1 MTDLSLAEL
10 IPALR
15 SGRRSPAEY
24 LSELE
29 RRFAEVE
36 PRVLAFMPEPGRFDR
51 LRREAAALEAR
62 FPDPTSRPTLFGVPV
77 GVKDIFH
84 VDGFPTT
91 GGSRLPPEVLRG
103 PQAES
108 VTRLIEAGALILGK
122 TVSTEFAYFA
132 PGPTRNPRSPAG
144 KTHTPGGSSSG
155 SAAAVAAGLA
165 PLTLGTQT
173 IGSILRPASF
183 CGIVGFKPTYDRV
196 SRAGVIPLAPSL
208 DHVGPFATDV
218 TGVALAA
225 SVLIRDWRTAV
236 EVERRPV
243 LAIPEGPYL
252 ERASGEMLAHFRR
265 ICGQLQE
272 AGYTL
277 KPVTILADIAALLER
292 HYTLTAGEAA
302 RVHADWYARFGD
314 LYHPRTRA
322 LIERGRAVPDPVLAE
337 LRGGCRQLR
346 QTLHEIMARQGID
359 VWVAPAAV
367 GPALEGLESTGDPIM
382 NLPWTHAGLPALSLP
397 AGELDGLPVGLQLVG
412 RFGADEELLAWATK
426 IEDVIRTAKTQSSQ
440 SA

>member
-15 SGRRSPAEY
+15 SGRRSPADY

-36 PRVLAFMPEPGRFDR
+36 PQVFAFMPEPGRFER

-62 FPDPTSRPTLFGVPV
+62 FPDPASRPPLFGVPV

-84 VDGFPTT
+84 VDGFPTS
-91 GGSRLPPEVLRG
+91 GGSRLPPDVLRG

-108 VTRLIEAGALILGK
+108 VTRLIEAGVLILGK
-122 TVSTEFAYFA
+122 AVSTEFAYFA
-132 PGPTRNPRSPAG
+132 PGPTRNPKSPGG
-144 KTHTPGGSSSG
+144 KTYTPGGSSSG

-183 CGIVGFKPTYDRV
+183 CGIVGFKPTYGRV

-208 DHVGPFATDV
+208 DHVGPFTTDV
-218 TGVALAA
+218 AGATLAA
-225 SVLIRDWRTAV
+225 SVLLGDWRSAIAL
-236 EVERRPV
+236 EQRPV

-252 ERASGEMLAHFRR
+252 ERASGEMLAHFHRV
-265 ICGQLQE
+265 CGRLRE

-277 KPVTILADIAALLER
+277 KSVAILADIAALRER

-302 RVHADWYARFGD
+302 RVHAEWYARFAE
-314 LYHPRTRA
+314 LYHPKTRE
-322 LIERGRAVPDPVLAE
+322 LLERGRTISDPVLAE

-346 QTLHEIMARQGID
+346 QTLTEVMTRHGID
-359 VWVAPAAV
+359 MWVAPAAV

-382 NLPWTHAGLPALSLP
+382 NLPWTYAGLPALSLP

-412 RFGADEELLAWATK
+412 RFGADEQLLAWAME
-426 IEDVIRTAKTQSSQ
+426 IENVLRLP
-440 SA
+440 

>member
-1 MTDLSLAEL
+1 MKDLSLAEL
-10 IPALR
+10 TPALR
-15 SGRRSPAEY
+15 SGRRSLTDY

-29 RRFAEVE
+29 RRFDEVE
-36 PRVLAFMPEPGRFDR
+36 PQVLAFMPEPGRFDR

-62 FPDPTSRPTLFGVPV
+62 FPDPTSRPPLFGVPV

-91 GGSRLPPEVLRG
+91 GGSRLPPEVLHG

-108 VTRLIEAGALILGK
+108 VTRLTEAGALVLGK

-132 PGPTRNPRSPAG
+132 PGPTRNPKSPAG
-144 KTHTPGGSSSG
+144 RTHTPGGSSSG

-183 CGIVGFKPTYDRV
+183 CGVVGFKPTYDRV

-208 DHVGPFATDV
+208 DHVGPFADDV
-218 TGVALAA
+218 AGVTLAA
-225 SVLIRDWRTAV
+225 SVIIGDWRAAV

-252 ERASGEMLAHFRR
+252 ERASGEMLAHFHQV
-265 ICGQLQE
+265 CEQLRE

-277 KPVTILADIAALLER
+277 KSVAALADIAALRER
-292 HYTLTAGEAA
+292 HYALTAGEAA
-302 RVHADWYARFGD
+302 RVHAEWYARFAD
-314 LYHPRTRA
+314 LYHPKTRD
-322 LIERGRAVPDPVLAE
+322 LIERGRTVSDPVLAE

-346 QTLHEIMARQGID
+346 QTLTEVMTRHGVD
-359 VWVAPAAV
+359 VWVAPASV
-367 GPALEGLESTGDPIM
+367 GPAPEGLESTGDPIM
-382 NLPWTHAGLPALSLP
+382 NLPWTQAGLPALSLP
-397 AGELDGLPVGLQLVG
+397 SGEINGLPVGLQLVG
-412 RFGADEELLAWATK
+412 R
-426 IEDVIRTAKTQSSQ
+426 
-440 SA
+440 

>member
-10 IPALR
+10 TAALR
-15 SGRRSPAEY
+15 SGQRLPADY
-24 LSELE
+24 LAELE
-29 RRFAEVE
+29 RRFGEVE
-36 PRVLAFMPEPGRFDR
+36 PQVLAFMPEPGRFER
-51 LRREAAALEAR
+51 LWREAAALEAR
-62 FPDPTSRPTLFGVPV
+62 FPDPASRPPLFGVPV
-77 GVKDIFH
+77 GIKDIFH

-91 GGSRLPPEVLRG
+91 GGSRLPPEALRG

-132 PGPTRNPRSPAG
+132 PGPTRNPKGPAG
-144 KTHTPGGSSSG
+144 RTHTPGGSSSG

-183 CGIVGFKPTYDRV
+183 CGVVGFKPTYDRV

-208 DHVGPFATDV
+208 DHVGPFAGDV
-218 TGVALAA
+218 AGVTLAA
-225 SVLIRDWRTAV
+225 SVLIGDWRTTV
-236 EVERRPV
+236 EVGRRPI

-252 ERASGEMLAHFRR
+252 EYASGEMRAHFRQVCER
-265 ICGQLQE
+265 LRE

-277 KPVTILADIAALLER
+277 KSVAVLADIAALRER
-292 HYTLTAGEAA
+292 HYTLTTGEAA
-302 RVHADWYARFGD
+302 RVHAEWYAHFADR
-314 LYHPRTRA
+314 YHPRTRE
-322 LIERGRAVPDPVLAE
+322 LIERGRTVSGPVLAE

-346 QTLHEIMARQGID
+346 QTLAEMMTRHAVDM
-359 VWVAPAAV
+359 WVAPAAV
-367 GPALEGLESTGDPIM
+367 GPAPEGLESTGDPIM

-397 AGELDGLPVGLQLVG
+397 AGELNGLPVGLQLVG
-412 RFGADEELLAWATK
+412 RFGADEQLLAWAAEVENVLR
-426 IEDVIRTAKTQSSQ
+426 IP
-440 SA
+440 